1 MRDFLFHSEELLD
14 KNALEFLEKENIP
27 GILPCRWVRWNS
39 MIQLVYFTDNLV
51 SLSQKADELSLN
63 ELREIGKDI
72 IGYVKAIGTH
82 MELSP
87 ENIVW
92 DIDSIYLDED
102 YQVYLICLPAVLPV
116 ESLESKIYVKR
127 LYSILIDV
135 FTRNVDGDIV
145 CRQIEAQRK
154 KDIENWDGLKEAL
167 DRKDP
172 EDVEKLVLKSI
183 NAPEPVEFIIEHSD
197 FIIGSD
203 ETVDGYLNLPGISP
217 EHARIGWNEISF
229 YVQDLGS
236 VQGTYLNDVQIQ
248 PEIDVPLGSGSILK
262 FGDYT
267 FNVE

>member
-14 KNALEFLEKENIP
+14 KNALLFLEKESIP

-39 MIQLVYFTDNLV
+39 MIQLVYFTDNLTP
-51 SLSQKADELSLN
+51 LSQQIDEMTIDEL
-63 ELREIGKDI
+63 RGVGKDI
-72 IGYVKAIGTH
+72 IDYIKAIEEQ
-82 MELSP
+82 MDLSP

-92 DIDSIYLDED
+92 DTDSIYLDED
-102 YQVYLICLPAVLPV
+102 GQVYLICLPAVIPV

-127 LYSILIDV
+127 LYSVLNDI
-135 FTRNVDGDIV
+135 FMRSADGDFV

-154 KDIENWDGLKEAL
+154 KDTENWDELKDAIDREEPSDAEAL
-167 DRKDP
+167 TLR
-172 EDVEKLVLKSI
+172 SI
-183 NAPEPVEFIIEHSD
+183 NAPDPVEFIVEHAD

-203 ETVDGYLNLPGISP
+203 ETVDGYLDLPGISA
-217 EHARIGWNEISF
+217 EHALIGWNEISF
-229 YVQDLGS
+229 YVRDLCS
-236 VQGTYLNDVQIQ
+236 ESGTYLNDVQIQ

>member
-14 KNALEFLEKENIP
+14 KNALDFLEKENIP

-51 SLSQKADELSLN
+51 SLSQKIDELSLD
-63 ELREIGKDI
+63 ELRDIGKDI
-72 IGYVKAIGTH
+72 IDYIKAIEDQ
-82 MELSP
+82 MDLSP

-92 DIDSIYLDED
+92 DMDSIYLDED

-127 LYSILIDV
+127 LYSVLNDI
-135 FTRNVDGDIV
+135 FMRNVDGELV

-154 KDIENWDGLKEAL
+154 KEMENWDDLKDAI
-167 DRKDP
+167 DRQDP
-172 EDVEKLVLKSI
+172 EDVEALILRSI
-183 NAPEPVEFIIEHSD
+183 NVPDPVEFVIEHSD

-217 EHARIGWNEISF
+217 EHARIGWNEVSF

-236 VQGTYLNDVQIQ
+236 EMGTYLNEVQIQ